1 MTLNELKANLKRRY
15 RNGPDNIGRDFVAP
29 CLANST
35 LYRRGTGFFSSSALA
50 SYAESL
56 DLLIQDKLHVQI
68 ICSPVIHDDI
78 LKKILEQNQTSEQ
91 KTQTINALAQ
101 TIVLDAIGYKLDSNR
116 RDYRS
121 NLLAYFIAMGMLK
134 IKIAIPK
141 NFNCQTIGA
150 EEDLTRNLYHVKT
163 GYFKLTDGSIVAFDG
178 SFNETGAG
186 HAYHIENT
194 QVLKSWSD
202 NDKDRIKDI
211 IEDVDKDWNNE
222 NPYIELLEID
232 QETLKIIK
240 ELAPN
245 KRPKHEKNENINKEI
260 EAELR
265 EYQNIALANWR
276 AQDYKGI
283 LEMATGTGKTR
294 TAIHAIKKFQK
305 NINGGL
311 IIITVPYQP
320 LANQWAYELEKYG
333 IATIKVYETI
343 ENWRSEVQNIADAHS
358 SLGNTEQV
366 FPIWLCVNKTF
377 MSEGFQAVLRT
388 LSRSKKH
395 QMLIVDECHHFNKE
409 KSLKYLP
416 NHIQFRL
423 GLSATPYESDEP
435 KHLEKY
441 FGDIAFTYS
450 LSEAIEN
457 GFLSKY
463 EYHPQFIEFTNAE
476 AKNYVAT
483 MQAIEKNKKNKINP
497 INEEELDRILES
509 LVNKLLKLREI
520 VQETGVQK
528 KTLFYCGQGF
538 VDLQNGERIRQL
550 HSVSRMLTGLDWRI
564 SKITSEESQKDR
576 KLIMDDFVMG
586 HTDGIASIRIL
597 DEGIDIPDCRTAYIL
612 ASQRTERQAIQRRGR
627 VLRLAEGKDK
637 AKLYDFIIIG
647 PKLSDIELQK
657 LYDRELKRARMF
669 SRDALNRTECEKLLN
684 GI

>member
-1 MTLNELKANLKRRY
+1 MTLTELKANLKRRY

-29 CLANST
+29 CLANSE

-50 SYAESL
+50 SYAEAL
-56 DLLIQDKLHVQI
+56 DLLIQDRLRVQI
-68 ICSPVIHDDI
+68 ICSPVIHDEI
-78 LKKILEQNQTSEQ
+78 LKKILEQNLTEQ
-91 KTQTINALAQ
+91 QKEETLKKLAQ
-101 TIVLDAIGYKLDSNR
+101 TIVLDAVGYKLDTNR

-121 NLLAYFIAMGMLK
+121 NLLAYFIAKGMFQL
-134 IKIAIPK
+134 KIAIPK
-141 NFNCQTIGA
+141 NFNCETVG
-150 EEDLTRNLYHVKT
+150 EKDDLTKNLYHVKT

-178 SFNETGAG
+178 SFNETSSG

-194 QVLKSWSD
+194 QVLTSWNQ
-202 NDKDRIKDI
+202 NDKERISDI
-211 IEDVDKDWNNE
+211 IEDVDRDWNKE

-232 QETLKIIK
+232 QDTLNIIK
-240 ELAPN
+240 DLAPEV
-245 KRPKHEKNENINKEI
+245 RPKNASNKNTQEEKK
-260 EAELR
+260 LR
-265 EYQNIALANWR
+265 DYQNEALDNWR
-276 AQDYKGI
+276 AQEYKGI

-294 TAIHAIKKFQK
+294 TAIHAIKKFQEK
-305 NINGGL
+305 IKGGL
-311 IIITVPYQP
+311 VIITVPYQP
-320 LANQWAYELEKYG
+320 LANQWASELEKSGLAYV
-333 IATIKVYETI
+333 KVYETV

-358 SLGNTEQV
+358 SIGNTEQI

-377 MSEGFQAVLRT
+377 KSEGFQAVLRS

-395 QMLIVDECHHFNKE
+395 EMLIVDECHHFNNQ
-409 KSLKYLP
+409 KSLEYLP
-416 NHIQFRL
+416 THIQFRL

-450 LSEAIEN
+450 LGEAIKN
-457 GFLSKY
+457 GYLTKY
-463 EYHPQFIEFTNAE
+463 EYYPLLIEFTNAE

-483 MQAIEKNKKNKINP
+483 IQSIEKSKKEKRSNVV
-497 INEEELDRILES
+497 NEEELDRILEN
-509 LVNKLLKLREI
+509 LVNKLTKLREI

-538 VDLQNGERIRQL
+538 VELPNGERIRQL
-550 HSVSRMLTGLDWRI
+550 HSVSRMLAGLDWRI
-564 SKITSEESQKDR
+564 SKITAEESQNDR
-576 KLIMDDFVMG
+576 KLIMDDFVME

-597 DEGIDIPDCRTAYIL
+597 DEGIDIPDCRTAFIL

-637 AKLYDFIIIG
+637 AKLYDFIITG
-647 PKLSDIELQK
+647 PKLSDIELEK

-669 SRDALNRTECEKLLN
+669 AKDAINRIECEKLLN